1 METTSFSLER
11 IKIASPCGAAWSE
24 MEGNDGVRFCSKCQK
39 KVYNL
44 SALSPL
50 EAESLLLE
58 MKGQLYPRPYRRT
71 DGTVLTGDCP
81 IGARYVKNLIH
92 DTLCAVAAAVTILF
106 LLGVGRT
113 INKKSDMM
121 AFLRRTEPFASIIR
135 WMAPTPPPPPLP
147 PQPRA
152 GQGRVLKQWK
162 MKTKTHDLSMRRGRQ
177 VERRAASLDCI
188 AKVE

>member
-24 MEGNDGVRFCSKCQK
+24 MDGNDRVRFCSKCQK

-58 MKGQLYPRPYRRT
+58 MKGQLYPRLYRRT

-92 DTLCAVAAAVTILF
+92 DTLCAVAAAVIPLF

-113 INKKSDMM
+113 MNKKADTM
-121 AFLRRTEPFASIIR
+121 AFLRRTEPFASIIS
-135 WMAPTPPPPPLP
+135 WMAPAPPPPPVRP
-147 PQPRA
+147 PPRVWS
-152 GQGRVLKQWK
+152 GLRTQT
-162 MKTKTHDLSMRRGRQ
+162 MED
-177 VERRAASLDCI
+177 ED
-188 AKVE
+188 EDP